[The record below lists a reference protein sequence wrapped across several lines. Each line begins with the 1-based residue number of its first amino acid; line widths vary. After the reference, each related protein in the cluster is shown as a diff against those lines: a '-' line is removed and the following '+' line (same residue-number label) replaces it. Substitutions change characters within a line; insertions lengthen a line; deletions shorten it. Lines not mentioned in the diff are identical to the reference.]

1 MPRPSFLIE
10 RRVDVRSVTIEV
22 YSEYVRKSS
31 RLAGVQGA
39 GNVTEVIIIPDNSW
53 DGMAKTITWF
63 DAHGENPVKV
73 ILPVDGAKKLEDGRY
88 AWSSLI
94 PPEPLKYAGECSFVM
109 DGFVDGKR
117 ARTIGDK
124 MEVAFAPYAEDPAD
138 PSDPTPS
145 QAEQLQKQMDQILAT
160 IQDANDAAK
169 SAEESLNAI
178 HEAIDNLPEGAT
190 LVIDNMTTG
199 GKAAALSAE
208 QGKLLGSLSN
218 LTNPQLALANLGA
231 GVRPNLA
238 RNPDF
243 KINQRNFS
251 SEDWRSGY
259 GPDGWSS
266 TGGGG
271 LEYSGGPVKT
281 NNQYLLQ
288 FYEPGEIVAGIYTI
302 SALCTDNIQA
312 EIGFWGGS
320 SVGEPSAN
328 YDNGIA
334 SVTIEIPESIVDS
347 GKNPYLYILCKNNGT
362 ISYVKVERGPNQTLA
377 YQKSDGTLEPIPQ
390 PDSKPGQILAEC
402 HRYLYSPFYG
412 AFPTAP
418 IGTVFVSN
426 QTTGFVVV
434 KTPVLMRT
442 KPVFSGDPS
451 KLWIVKS
458 NGGGAQRPSALSV
471 MGMSGCGVFLSVTAS
486 FEDGGQYIMYS
497 EDISNPADFLLSA
510 EL

>member
-231 GVRPNLA
+231 WARPTLL
-238 RNPDF
+238 RNGIFVGGGSQKGSGFLP
-243 KINQRNFS
+243 INQRGKLS
-251 SEDWRSGY
+251 YSDGY
-259 GPDGWSS
+259 TIDGWKLS
-266 TGGGG
+266 GGTLTVKDDCIE
-271 LEYSGGPVKT
+271 LEAQPENFATFECAIEGPSNYSGKT
-281 NNQYLLQ
+281 LTL
-288 FYEPGEIVAGIYTI
+288 
-302 SALCTDNIQA
+302 SALAERISGTEYCYITNIFDEYKKDVAIPDAKGFCSLTDTAGTLTSSLKFVFVCGKGCKIRIYAAKMEEGDFHTLGWMDKSGLPHLFVGPEFGGVLSECQRYLFKVGMNNA
-312 EIGFWGGS
+312 WGYADSS
-320 SVGEPSAN
+320 SVAYLFVPTPVTMRSEPVWSGRISKLYP
-328 YDNGIA
+328 YDGN
-334 SVTIEIPESIVDS
+334 SVTLVSVWSLADGMVCLQVQGTGFTP
-347 GKNPYLYILCKNNGT
+347 GKVY
-362 ISYVKVERGPNQTLA
+362 SVSEV
-377 YQKSDGTLEPIPQ
+377 SDG
-390 PDSKPGQILAEC
+390 
-402 HRYLYSPFYG
+402 F
-412 AFPTAP
+412 
-418 IGTVFVSN
+418 
-426 QTTGFVVV
+426 
-434 KTPVLMRT
+434 
-442 KPVFSGDPS
+442 
-451 KLWIVKS
+451 
-458 NGGGAQRPSALSV
+458 
-471 MGMSGCGVFLSVTAS
+471 
-486 FEDGGQYIMYS
+486 
-497 EDISNPADFLLSA
+497 LSA